1 MDQSGVNW
9 DVTAV
14 GFGIRGAT
22 LEPIVERFEGEVQNF
37 GAFRENSGLK
47 VNNLQISLSC
57 MLERPPMPA

>member
-22 LEPIVERFEGEVQNF
+22 LEPIVERFEGEVQNL
-37 GAFRENSGLK
+37 GAFRGNSGLK
-47 VNNLQISLSC
+47 ANNLQISLSC
-57 MLERPPMPA
+57 MLERPPMLA